1 MSNLDVIFGK
11 ASGTA
16 IDPVCKMTVQKA
28 APGGGTAEHEG
39 ETYYFCGPGCNT
51 AFTADP
57 HKYLHSDGA
66 DDSHMGHEHMGHEH
80 ESHDSHMEHASAAV
94 DTAICYPCNHSV
106 DKATAPSWQY
116 KDTTFY
122 FCSSGCE
129 EKVKAEPERWL
140 VIANSKVVLEHKDH
154 DHGHDQHA
162 H

>member
-1 MSNLDVIFGK
+1 
-11 ASGTA
+11 
-16 IDPVCKMTVQKA
+16 
-28 APGGGTAEHEG
+28 
-39 ETYYFCGPGCNT
+39 
-51 AFTADP
+51 
-57 HKYLHSDGA
+57 
-66 DDSHMGHEHMGHEH
+66 MGHEHMGHEH